1 MEPREIELQRANTVP
16 KARNRKISA
25 FDQISREDDIGEVED
40 DYNDSIAPSTSFRER
55 NLSEISRQ
63 LSNANSGKIIIAMDS
78 SESAYEYYY

>member
-25 FDQISREDDIGEVED
+25 FDQISREDDIGEAED

-63 LSNANSGKIIIAMDS
+63 LSNANSGKIIIAVYS
-78 SESAYEYYY
+78 SGFEYE